1 MTFLATSRSVSR
13 ASATAFALLAACHST
28 TPPGAAPAD
37 FSTSLYRLADE
48 TVTFEPPDHEAIYRS
63 VLHFYRPAGA
73 QARWLDPHLLP
84 AAPADTG
91 RTLDDDLAH
100 RLIRALGPSR
110 FCLQE
115 EAAGCGTSSGGV
127 VRLSPVY
134 GLSSDRA
141 RLIVRFE
148 GVAPPYAGGTAYSG
162 TEAFLLER
170 HAGDWRIR
178 AHAPAG
184 S

>member
-1 MTFLATSRSVSR
+1 MTLLESSR
-13 ASATAFALLAACHST
+13 AVGRPVAAAFLLLVACHST

-48 TVTFEPPDHEAIYRS
+48 TVTFEPADHEAIYRS

-91 RTLDDDLAH
+91 RTLDDGLAH
-100 RLIRALGPSR
+100 RLIRSLGLTR

-115 EAAGCGTSSGGV
+115 EGAGCGASSGGILQ
-127 VRLSPVY
+127 LSPVY

-148 GVAPPYAGGTAYSG
+148 GVARPFAGGTAYSG

-170 HAGDWRIR
+170 RAGDWRIR

>member
-1 MTFLATSRSVSR
+1 MPLPATCWSVSR
-13 ASATAFALLAACHST
+13 ASAAGFLLLAACHAA
-28 TPPGAAPAD
+28 TPPGTAPAD

-48 TVTFEPPDHEAIYRS
+48 TAIFQPADHEAIYRS
-63 VLHFYRPAGA
+63 VLHFYRPAGV

-91 RTLDDDLAH
+91 QTLDDDLAH
-100 RLIRALGPSR
+100 RLIHALGPSR
-110 FCLQE
+110 FCLEE
-115 EAAGCGTSSGGV
+115 EAAGCNASSGGV

-148 GVAPPYAGGTAYSG
+148 GVAGPYAGGTAYSG

-170 HAGDWRIR
+170 HAGEWRIR